1 MDAPHLERLVA
12 LSLVLF
18 GLGMVGVLWR
28 RNLLVILMSLQLMM
42 GAGQLAFVVFGRAWN
57 GVVDS
62 VTRGG
67 SEGQVVAMAALVV
80 GVAQVIVGL
89 AIVIAA
95 VQHRDS
101 LDVEDARVMRW

>member
-1 MDAPHLERLVA
+1 MIDAPALDRLVA
-12 LSLVLF
+12 LSLLLF
-18 GLGMVGVLWR
+18 GLGLLGVLWR
-28 RNLLVILMSLQLMM
+28 RNLLIILMSLQLMM
-42 GAGQLAFVVFGRAWN
+42 GAGQLAFVAFGRSWA

-62 VTRGG
+62 VSRGG
-67 SEGQVVAMAALVV
+67 ADGLVV
-80 GVAQVIVGL
+80 GVAQIVVGL